1 MRARPEGFSSVVAV
15 QWLCAAAE
23 TFLGTRDLVNVP
35 VLLTGFASVTDH
47 PGAAAFARAAFSL
60 RQLGVSYTSES
71 DLRQAVY
78 DFMTWEETRREEDD
92 NYIDQPYVIDPRS
105 RRIAFRRAAGADPR
119 IAEWASL
126 LEAGLGLREHGAAI
140 ADADRPFAVVPSGVG
155 SRRITLDLGE
165 AADHLPD
172 RPVHDLSDR
181 VRAPVT
187 IPVAELQS
195 VAERFDAIDAADPNR
210 TSKGWSR
217 RLFDA
222 LGAPK
227 VDILRPADDR
237 SRLQPVTEIR
247 LDGLKH
253 LIGLPGTG
261 KTTLVTLMV
270 AWLHGR
276 DLKTVVL
283 LPSIETSFNLMSDL
297 SAYGIDVGLLM
308 GQSPDTRLR
317 HSQKLA
323 ERIASIDDA
332 RGFGRTVPFA
342 DLMSVNCALGGFDE
356 AHDPEDPFPH
366 VDAPCGNVLQA
377 RLKANGEPKSSES
390 VSLCPV
396 STWCGRMKASRQLPE
411 RKVWLGH
418 VMSLDTRLP
427 PHFSAE
433 HARYLEAVAR
443 TADVVIA
450 DEVDGIQAV
459 LDRQAVAEISIS
471 GGKSSYEN
479 RLLDDLLKPFALGEN
494 DRTSAN
500 VSDYANK
507 ATRFMDLNR
516 SLIRQLQNDRATSG
530 SRFLAEY
537 DDAFVTGNRLIAD
550 LFGLPGRA
558 AMTDTERADEDE
570 RIGTIMSF
578 WDACVRQALFRA
590 QESDETGERD
600 YDVDRLAAA
609 VGRGVDE
616 VDTTFRA
623 CVEALTDW
631 IAFPSNMQKAEAVEV
646 ARAAVFAFV
655 QPNHELEAARA
666 NALFSFLVNVSSVI
680 MQFLSLLP
688 AQHVMMAEGIH
699 RSTIFTDGVS
709 SDFAR
714 LVPDAVTGRLAGVRF
729 MFQERGRRKSLSLH
743 YVTFEGAPR
752 LFLYRLHE
760 MLRHDVPGRGPN
772 VLLTSATSFL
782 GDSPSFHVPV
792 GPDYILRRAVSEDG
806 WRGSRYL
813 LRPIPDPQDP
823 SRSLRFSGANYE
835 DRDRILRAMVDHFVK
850 GDAPPIQTLTTDRFD
865 PGRKVALVVNGYD
878 QVRLVKDHAA
888 AVNERVGRRIVAVVD
903 TVPDKNQGD
912 YVTAAQVERLGE
924 RDDWDAVVFP
934 MKALARGV
942 NVVFGGPLYEGTP
955 LLDKAAI
962 GTVAFLTRPHP
973 AQESFDFVAGIVG
986 KASMD
991 FDAATFHPAA
1001 DVGQLAAALRQARR
1015 EAMVRVRRLL
1025 RHSVRVGTLGD
1036 LTDAFVA
1043 DVMIDVV
1050 QTIGRSMR
1058 NGCKTRVLFV
1068 DSAWAPGSMNPR
1080 NPRADTA
1087 RTSYLVAM
1095 SGILDRLLNSPDAVH
1110 REVYDALY
1118 LPYVEPLSRCA
1129 GLILPSDA
1137 DGDRD
1142 R

>member
-1 MRARPEGFSSVVAV
+1 MRTRPDGFSNVVAV
-15 QWLCAAAE
+15 QWLCAAVE
-23 TFLGTRDLVNVP
+23 TFLGMRDLADVP
-35 VLLTGFASVTDH
+35 VLLTGFGSITDH
-47 PGAAAFARAAFSL
+47 PGTAPFARAAFSL
-60 RQLGVSYTSES
+60 RQLGVSFTSES

-78 DFMTWEETRREEDD
+78 DFMTWDEGRREDD
-92 NYIDQPYVIDPRS
+92 EGYVDQPYVIDPRS
-105 RRIAFRRAAGADPR
+105 RRITFRRAAGADPR
-119 IAEWASL
+119 IAEWAAAL
-126 LEAGLGLREHGAAI
+126 DAGLPLREHGSAM

-155 SRRITLDLGE
+155 SRRISINLDG
-165 AADHLPD
+165 AASHLPELP
-172 RPVHDLSDR
+172 RHDLSDR
-181 VRAPVT
+181 PRSAVT
-187 IPVAELQS
+187 VPVAELQAL
-195 VAERFDAIDAADPNR
+195 AERFDAMDAGDR
-210 TSKGWSR
+210 TRTPKGWSR

-222 LGAPK
+222 LGNPK
-227 VDILRPADDR
+227 VEILRPANNR
-237 SRLQPVTEIR
+237 KGLEPVAEIR
-247 LDGLKH
+247 LDGLRH

-261 KTTLVTLMV
+261 KTTLVTLLV
-270 AWLHGR
+270 AWLHER
-276 DLKTVVL
+276 DLRTVVL
-283 LPSIETSFNLMSDL
+283 LPSIEVSFNLMSEL
-297 SAYGIDVGLLM
+297 SVYGIDVGLLM

-323 ERIASIDDA
+323 ERIGASDDA

-342 DLMSVNCALGGFDE
+342 DLMSVNCALAGFDD
-356 AHDPEDPFPH
+356 AHDPDDPFPH
-366 VDAPCGNVLQA
+366 IDAPCGKLLQP
-377 RLKANGEPKSSES
+377 RLRANGQPHGHES

-396 STWCGRMKASRQLPE
+396 SSWCGRMKSSRQLTN

-427 PHFSAE
+427 PHFSLE

-494 DRTSAN
+494 DRTGTN

-516 SLIRQLQNDRATSG
+516 SLIRQLQNDRAESG

-550 LFGLPGRA
+550 LFGRSDRA
-558 AMTDTERADEDE
+558 TMTDGERADDDE
-570 RIGTIMSF
+570 RIGTIMGF

-590 QESDETGERD
+590 QDAAGMGERD
-600 YDVDRLAAA
+600 YDVDRTAAA
-609 VGRGVDE
+609 VGRRPDE
-616 VDTTFRA
+616 VEESFRA
-623 CVEALTDW
+623 CVDALTDW
-631 IAFPSNMQKAEAVEV
+631 QSFSSNMQKGEAVEA
-646 ARAAVFAFV
+646 AREVIFALV
-655 QPNHELEAARA
+655 QPNAELGAPRAA
-666 NALFSFLVNVSSVI
+666 ALFTFLVNVSSVI

-688 AQHVMMAEGIH
+688 AQHAMMAEGVH
-699 RSTIFTDGVS
+699 RSTIFTDGIS

-729 MFQERGRRKSLSLH
+729 MFQQRGRRKSLSLH

-752 LFLYRLHE
+752 IFLYRLHE

-792 GPDYILRRAVSEDG
+792 GPDYVLRRAVSDEG
-806 WRGSRYL
+806 WRGTRYM
-813 LRPIPDPQDP
+813 LRPIPDPQNP
-823 SRSLRFSGANYE
+823 ARALRFSGAVYE
-835 DRDRILRAMVDHFVK
+835 DRERVLRAMTDHFVK
-850 GDAPPIQTLTTDRFD
+850 GDAPVIPALALDRFD

-878 QVRLVKDHAA
+878 QVRLVKDHAM

-924 RDDWDAVVFP
+924 WDDWDAVVFP
-934 MKALARGV
+934 MKALSRGV
-942 NVVFGGPLYEGTP
+942 NIVFGGPLYEGTP

-986 KASMD
+986 RASME
-991 FDAATFHPAA
+991 FDARNFPPSVGAA
-1001 DVGQLAAALRQARR
+1001 DLSAGLRNARRAAL
-1015 EAMVRVRRLL
+1015 VRVRRLL

-1058 NGCKTRVLFV
+1058 NGCKTRVMFV
-1068 DSAWAPGSMNPR
+1068 DAAWAPGSMDPR
-1080 NPRADTA
+1080 APRADTA

-1095 SGILDRLLNSPDAVH
+1095 NAILERLLNSPDAVH
-1110 REVYDALY
+1110 RQIYEALY
-1118 LPYVEPLSRCA
+1118 RPYVEPLSACM
-1129 GLILPSDA
+1129 GLISPHSSPT
-1137 DGDRD
+1137 GEN
-1142 R
+1142 